1 MKSKSLMFWL
11 ALLFVFAGTMIVWA
25 AFRRRGLSGSQVA
38 TTVSLPDSTPLEDF
52 VLTERSGQK
61 FESSSLDGKAWVASF
76 FFTSCPQDC
85 WRQNLQIKDLVDVYG
100 EKGITFVSITCD
112 PERDT
117 PLKLAEY
124 ADRLRATEKHWLFLT
139 GPLPY
144 IQRLGDDI
152 FKVSVSPTTHSKKL
166 ILIERTGDVRGFFS
180 WNDPVQIQL
189 LREELDKMLASEP
202 SA

>member
-1 MKSKSLMFWL
+1 MKNKSLMFWL

-25 AFRRRGLSGSQVA
+25 AFRRRGLSGSQAA
-38 TTVSLPDSTPLEDF
+38 TTVSLPDSTPLETF

-61 FESSSLDGKAWVASF
+61 FDSSSLDGKAWMASF

-85 WRQNLQIKDLVDVYG
+85 WQQNLQIKDLVDTYG

-124 ADRLRATEKHWLFLT
+124 ADRLSAPENDWLFLT

-152 FKVSVSPTTHSKKL
+152 FKVSVSPATHSKKL

-189 LREELDKMLASEP
+189 LREELDKMLATEP